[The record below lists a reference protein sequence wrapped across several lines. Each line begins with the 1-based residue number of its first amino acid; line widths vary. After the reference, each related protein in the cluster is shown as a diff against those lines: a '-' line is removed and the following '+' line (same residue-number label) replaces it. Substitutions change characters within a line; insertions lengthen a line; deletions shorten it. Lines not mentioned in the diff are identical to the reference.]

1 MTEKNDIISVII
13 PNYNNAEFVEQCVES
28 VLAQTY
34 PKVEAVVVDDASE
47 DGSREII
54 DKLAGKSD
62 RVKAVFNARNLKV
75 SATRNAGFE
84 AASGYFLTTLDSD
97 DVYFNPKKNDN
108 ELELFYKKLDSDGE
122 EILPFSRVALLNKNG
137 KFLRYRENEQDLRE
151 GDIFEE
157 VITWDCPIPR
167 DFIFTR
173 KQLAAAGDYDPSL
186 RLYEDWD
193 IKTRLAKRFKFF
205 YTGESGVGYRIL
217 RRGLSSMKSAEQIE
231 CIRIAFEKNKVLIPP
246 EKFAEIENGLERNL
260 EVIKKEL
267 AKFDRKSLGYF
278 ARNAIEN
285 FPGLY
290 GFLNKSGRAKK

>member
-1 MTEKNDIISVII
+1 MTEKNEIVSVII
-13 PNYNNAEFVEQCVES
+13 PNYNNAEFVEECVES

-34 PKVEAVVVDDASE
+34 PKIEAVVVDDFST

-54 DKLAGKSD
+54 EKLVRKSD

-97 DVYFNPKKNDN
+97 DVYFNPKKTDN
-108 ELELFYKKLDSDGE
+108 ELELFYKKLDSEGE
-122 EILPFSRVALLNKNG
+122 ETLPYSRVALLNKKG

-151 GDIFEE
+151 GDIFED
-157 VITWDCPIPR
+157 VITWNCPIPR

-173 KQLAAAGDYDPSL
+173 AQSVVAGNYDPSL

-193 IKTRLAKRFKFF
+193 IKTRFAKRFKFF
-205 YTGESGVGYRIL
+205 YTGERGVGYRIL
-217 RRGLSSMKSAEQIE
+217 RRGLSSMKSDEQIE
-231 CIRIAFEKNKVLIPP
+231 CIRIAFEKNKDLIPTERLSII
-246 EKFAEIENGLERNL
+246 EKRLERNL
-260 EVIKKEL
+260 TEIKKEL
-267 AKFDRKSLGYF
+267 EKFDRKSLGYF

-285 FPGLY
+285 FPSLY
-290 GFLNKSGRAKK
+290 GLLNKSGRAKK